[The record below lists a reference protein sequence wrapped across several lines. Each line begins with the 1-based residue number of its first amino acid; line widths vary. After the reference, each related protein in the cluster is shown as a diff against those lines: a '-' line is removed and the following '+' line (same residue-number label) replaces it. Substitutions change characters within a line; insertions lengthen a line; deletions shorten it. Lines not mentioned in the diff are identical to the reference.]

1 MATAVVCGT
10 GEITPGVVEPIEAL
24 GSRLPEL
31 LESARRESV
40 TRLPAVTR
48 LPVAGDVIAPTARVV
63 GGSWDDVLTIAE
75 ACDDEC
81 AHAEAR
87 ALWPAAVAAF
97 GSRAHELRFLQSRAT
112 APQRGRGATAA
123 ARRRYA

>member
-1 MATAVVCGT
+1 MNPY
-10 GEITPGVVEPIEAL
+10 EML
-24 GSRLPEL
+24 GSAIGTNEAATLSLRL
-31 LESARRESV
+31 SAWHDAMVAHERRL
-40 TRLPAVTR
+40 RL
-48 LPVAGDVIAPTARVV
+48 
-63 GGSWDDVLTIAE
+63 GSIAE